1 MTVLSASSI
10 AIFIAKVLQRE
21 IPTIY
26 SVALMGLPIAI
37 ALLTMK
43 ETSSVL
49 HGKKVSQESSGVELL
64 QAYERLCHLINL

>member
-1 MTVLSASSI
+1 
-10 AIFIAKVLQRE
+10 
-21 IPTIY
+21 
-26 SVALMGLPIAI
+26 VALMGLPIAI

-64 QAYERLCHLINL
+64 QAY